1 MGRTRYGKCV
11 ARGIATTIRTRR
23 PGGDGLTP
31 HLVKGCWAMGQTSDA
46 HRGPRLTADTGL
58 LVLLVEDE
66 PNCASL
72 LARLVDGF
80 GHQTRVAPDGPS
92 ALERAECE
100 PPDVVLL
107 DIGLP
112 GMDGYEV
119 ARRLRGNSGR
129 KPPLIIALSGYA
141 DDEERREAAG
151 IDLHVLKPVDPDAL
165 GPLLQRFGRGI

>member
-1 MGRTRYGKCV
+1 MEQTPGAQGNLRQAADGR
-11 ARGIATTIRTRR
+11 
-23 PGGDGLTP
+23 
-31 HLVKGCWAMGQTSDA
+31 
-46 HRGPRLTADTGL
+46 L

-66 PNCASL
+66 PLCASL

-80 GHQTRVAPDGPS
+80 GHEVRVAPDGPS
-92 ALERAECE
+92 ALERAERE

-119 ARRLRGNSGR
+119 ARRLCGHSGR
-129 KPPLIIALSGYA
+129 KPPLIIALSGCA

-151 IDLHVLKPVDPDAL
+151 IDVHVLKPVDPDAL
-165 GPLLQRFGRGI
+165 DRLLQRFGRVVGEDGTGDGHSAQP

>member
-1 MGRTRYGKCV
+1 MGK
-11 ARGIATTIRTRR
+11 
-23 PGGDGLTP
+23 
-31 HLVKGCWAMGQTSDA
+31 TSDV
-46 HRGPRLTADTGL
+46 HRSPRLTADTGL

-72 LARLVDGF
+72 LARLVDKF
-80 GHQTRVAPDGPS
+80 GHQIRVAPDGPS
-92 ALERAECE
+92 ALERAERE

-107 DIGLP
+107 DISLP

-129 KPPLIIALSGYA
+129 KPPLIVALSGYA

-165 GPLLQRFGRGI
+165 GSLLQRFGRVVGEDGTADGQSPQP